1 MIEARSLLSH
11 LRNLSGDH
19 QGMRFS
25 DYQLMG
31 PLNDAISL
39 VYDAL
44 IGNANPAA
52 RRMVTLTVAGGS
64 AELPEDL
71 HSLSLVDGLLPWSGG
86 TVPPDGYYR
95 VAGDRIYCSDGDLS
109 VEYFYIPEMIVED
122 LDEVDIP
129 RSLFSTVVNV
139 AKALM
144 MNDYMTADNLVWKVV
159 TSMASRG
166 ISHIP
171 DQKVFT

>member
-1 MIEARSLLSH
+1 MDASQLILH
-11 LRNLSGDH
+11 LRNITGDH
-19 QGMRFS
+19 QAIRFS

-31 PLNDAISL
+31 FLNDAISL

-44 IGNANPAA
+44 IGNANPVA
-52 RRMVTLTVAGGS
+52 RRRATLTVEGGS

-71 HSLSLVDGLLPWSGG
+71 HSLSLVDGLLPWAGG

-95 VAGDRIYCSDGDLS
+95 VVGDRIYCSDGDLS

-129 RSLFSTVVNV
+129 RSMFSTVVNV

-144 MNDYMTADNLVWKVV
+144 MNDRMTADNLVWKVV

-166 ISHIP
+166 ISYIP
-171 DQKVFT
+171 DRNAFA

>member
-44 IGNANPAA
+44 IGNANPVA
-52 RRMVTLTVAGGS
+52 RRRVTLTVENGS

-71 HSLSLVDGLLPWSGG
+71 HSLSLVDGLLPWGES
-86 TVPPDGYYR
+86 TTPPDGYYR
-95 VAGDRIYCSDGDLS
+95 VVGDRIYCSDGDLS

-144 MNDYMTADNLVWKVV
+144 MNDRMTADNLVWKVV

-171 DQKVFT
+171 DRKAFA

>member
-39 VYDAL
+39 IYDAL

-52 RRMVTLTVAGGS
+52 RRRMTLTVAGGS

-71 HSLSLVDGLLPWSGG
+71 HSLSLVDGLLPWAGG

-144 MNDYMTADNLVWKVV
+144 MNDRMTADNLVWKVV

-166 ISHIP
+166 ISYIP
-171 DQKVFT
+171 DRNAFA